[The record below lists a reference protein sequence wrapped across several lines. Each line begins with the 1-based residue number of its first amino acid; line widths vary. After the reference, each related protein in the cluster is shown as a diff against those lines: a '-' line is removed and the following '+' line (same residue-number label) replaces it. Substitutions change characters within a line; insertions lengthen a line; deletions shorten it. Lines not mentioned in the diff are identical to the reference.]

1 MVNAGVLKVFMTRC
15 QFRKAS
21 GWARQRKD
29 APITPQSFVFN
40 LMQHCRAFLFH
51 HACGRLR
58 GSNQFICRYSVSKCR
73 CYYEFMVL
81 HLLLQRTVVFI
92 CNCIFVPLP
101 VAVSITHTNCT
112 WRYYF
117 MSIMLYMTAVCLNDS
132 FCDIFSIHWGKNY
145 VFIAHRFSKYIS
157 LVSITR
163 VKTLLHDSS
172 WWCKQMT
179 VKLPEINDF
188 SCSQSRG
195 TDWKFFFLKKKKK
208 SIYHFF
214 CTL

>member
-15 QFRKAS
+15 QFREKAS
-21 GWARQRKD
+21 GWGRQRKA

-40 LMQHCRAFLFH
+40 LMQHCRAFLVH

-58 GSNQFICRYSVSKCR
+58 GSNQFICRYSVSKCK
-73 CYYEFMVL
+73 CYYEFVVL

-92 CNCIFVPLP
+92 CNSIFVPLP

-132 FCDIFSIHWGKNY
+132 FCDIFSIHWGKNCFY
-145 VFIAHRFSKYIS
+145 STQV
-157 LVSITR
+157 L
-163 VKTLLHDSS
+163 
-172 WWCKQMT
+172 
-179 VKLPEINDF
+179 
-188 SCSQSRG
+188 
-195 TDWKFFFLKKKKK
+195 
-208 SIYHFF
+208 
-214 CTL
+214 

>member
-1 MVNAGVLKVFMTRC
+1 
-15 QFRKAS
+15 
-21 GWARQRKD
+21 
-29 APITPQSFVFN
+29 
-40 LMQHCRAFLFH
+40 
-51 HACGRLR
+51 
-58 GSNQFICRYSVSKCR
+58 
-73 CYYEFMVL
+73 MVL

-132 FCDIFSIHWGKNY
+132 FCDIFSIHWGKI

-195 TDWKFFFLKKKKK
+195 TDWKFFLKKKEREYL
-208 SIYHFF
+208 SFF
-214 CTL
+214 LHHVKLLFVYSL